1 MIYDATS
8 RHHFNY
14 MVIPFC
20 SCSTD
25 TSDWKHVS
33 SVQHVSVSDTTLTH
47 AVTLNPFY
55 FVKNIV
61 SLSML
66 CPVSISVSVLNS
78 STAQLKQGMDR
89 KVQKIGGKN
98 IADQMQVKIN
108 KELQR
113 KSLANHKT
121 LIAQE
126 D

>member
-1 MIYDATS
+1 
-8 RHHFNY
+8 
-14 MVIPFC
+14 
-20 SCSTD
+20 
-25 TSDWKHVS
+25 
-33 SVQHVSVSDTTLTH
+33 
-47 AVTLNPFY
+47 
-55 FVKNIV
+55 
-61 SLSML
+61 ML

>member
-1 MIYDATS
+1 
-8 RHHFNY
+8 
-14 MVIPFC
+14 
-20 SCSTD
+20 
-25 TSDWKHVS
+25 
-33 SVQHVSVSDTTLTH
+33 
-47 AVTLNPFY
+47 
-55 FVKNIV
+55 
-61 SLSML
+61 
-66 CPVSISVSVLNS
+66 VLNS